1 MFAKKN
7 TQVNEQVFEEITD
20 EQLSQVTGGT
30 GLVGGLV
37 GTVLDTTTGV
47 LGTGTNLTTG
57 VLGSVNASVS
67 LTDGSSINAAGVGI
81 TLPGVNS
88 LGLL

>member
-7 TQVNEQVFEEITD
+7 AEITEQVFEDISD

-30 GLVGGLV
+30 GLVGGLL
-37 GTVLDTTTGV
+37 GGV
-47 LGTGTNLTTG
+47 LGTGTDAVSG

-67 LTDGSSINAAGVGI
+67 LTNGTSVNAAGIGV